1 VRSRADVLI
10 LAALLACAASAA
22 EPAGPPPAGPAS
34 PSIGAP
40 GIGAP
45 ITADEIRLAAAKL
58 AADPSLGR
66 DRKIRSLRWTQT
78 RAPRAPDRPTPPPS
92 WVEGLFEYLGQT
104 GSLFFWVA
112 GAVAAAISVIWA
124 YRTFKA
130 RDPMPKAAPLPA
142 AARIGDMDIRP
153 ESLPDDIGA
162 AALALTERGKT
173 RDALSLLYRGALS
186 RAVHRFGVPIG
197 ESHTEDEALRA
208 IGARLDA
215 PRVSYVADLVAIWR
229 RAVYAGRPVPGD
241 PVKRL
246 CRGFAPALDSAAV

>member
-1 VRSRADVLI
+1 VRSRADFLI
-10 LAALLACAASAA
+10 LAALLACAASSACAA
-22 EPAGPPPAGPAS
+22 SAAGPA
-34 PSIGAP
+34 GAP

-45 ITADEIRLAAAKL
+45 IAADEVRLAAAKL
-58 AADPSLGR
+58 AADPNLGR

-78 RAPRAPDRPTPPPS
+78 RPTRTPDRPTAPPS
-92 WVEGLFEYLGQT
+92 WLEGLFEYLGQT
-104 GSLFFWVA
+104 GSLFLWVA
-112 GAVAAAISVIWA
+112 GAIAAAISVIWA

-162 AALALTERGKT
+162 AALALAEQGKT

-229 RAVYAGRPVPGD
+229 RAVYAGRPISGD

>member
-1 VRSRADVLI
+1 MRSRADVLI
-10 LAALLACAASAA
+10 LAALLACAAGSACA
-22 EPAGPPPAGPAS
+22 ASASEPAGS
-34 PSIGAP
+34 P

-45 ITADEIRLAAAKL
+45 ITADEVRLAAAKL
-58 AADPSLGR
+58 AADPNLGR

-78 RAPRAPDRPTPPPS
+78 RPTRTPDRPTAPPS
-92 WVEGLFEYLGQT
+92 WLEGLFEYLGQT
-104 GSLFFWVA
+104 GSLFLWVA
-112 GAVAAAISVIWA
+112 GAIAAAISVIWA

-162 AALALTERGKT
+162 AALALAEQGKT

-229 RAVYAGRPVPGD
+229 RAVYAGRPISGD
-241 PVKRL
+241 PVERL
-246 CRGFAPALDSAAV
+246 CRGFAPALDSAAI

>member
-1 VRSRADVLI
+1 VRSRADVLT
-10 LAALLACAASAA
+10 LAALLACAAGSACAASAA
-22 EPAGPPPAGPAS
+22 EPAGPP
-34 PSIGAP
+34 

-45 ITADEIRLAAAKL
+45 ITADEVRLAAAKL
-58 AADPSLGR
+58 AADPNLGR
-66 DRKIRSLRWTQT
+66 DRKIRSLRWTQS
-78 RAPRAPDRPTPPPS
+78 RPPRAPDRPTSPPS
-92 WVEGLFEYLGQT
+92 WLEGLFEYLGQT
-104 GSLFFWVA
+104 GSLFLWVA
-112 GAVAAAISVIWA
+112 GAIAAAISVIWA
-124 YRTFKA
+124 YRTLKA

-142 AARIGDMDIRP
+142 AGRIGDMDIRP

-162 AALALTERGKT
+162 AALALAEQGKT

-215 PRVSYVADLVAIWR
+215 PRVSYVADLVAVWR
-229 RAVYAGRPVPGD
+229 RAVYAGKPVSGD

-246 CRGFAPALDSAAV
+246 CRGFAPALDSAAA